1 MKLKAYMVIVIA
13 LFAYSQV
20 KGQVYNDL
28 DEKTN
33 KLIAQRAQEEVGQ
46 FTQYLQDIADKSI
59 SLKSRYKYKD
69 IALTLFIGGG
79 NEYYDEILDDN
90 NNIIDK
96 KRHEPVKMWITSVN
110 SSRKT
115 KRYMKDYLKALA
127 ELKYKSVTISSTEWH
142 DMKVSSIQKIGEGKY
157 VCTVYFEQVFVGRG
171 GDNQIL
177 YTDKTRKRVTCF
189 VEVVRTDDGIEILV
203 LLGDVEAGKT
213 TKN

>member
-1 MKLKAYMVIVIA
+1 MKIKAYIVIVIA
-13 LFAYSQV
+13 LFAYSHV
-20 KGQVYNDL
+20 NGQVYNDL

-69 IALTLFIGGG
+69 IALTLFVGGG
-79 NEYYDEILDDN
+79 NEYYDEILDDDN
-90 NNIIDK
+90 HVIDK
-96 KRHEPVKMWITSVN
+96 KWHEPVKMWITSVN

-177 YTDKTRKRVTCF
+177 YQDKTRKRVTCF